1 MFPNFYY
8 HKCCTLRQ
16 LCLPESH
23 CLKDLWQPYTERTTA
38 GVPSSPHLARPWI
51 VTDILYI
58 SHIPTS
64 GLYLLAAKQPVRH
77 ALASFRHCTNYAIHL
92 VQLHVS
98 WARRR
103 STPVLCGLCGYLFG
117 PPGAL
122 GVINIRLWRHLYH
135 SHTIYL
141 RGLPPAIYQTGR
153 TAAAPLKV
161 HKIENFF
168 LTPILEFALFLC

>member
-1 MFPNFYY
+1 MCVSCASQSTTVL
-8 HKCCTLRQ
+8 KISGSRTLR
-16 LCLPESH
+16 E
-23 CLKDLWQPYTERTTA
+23 TA
-38 GVPSSPHLARPWI
+38 WVHSIPHLARPWI
-51 VTDILYI
+51 VADILYI
-58 SHIPTS
+58 SHIPTA
-64 GLYLLAAKQPVRH
+64 GLDLLTDKQPVRH

-103 STPVLCGLCGYLFG
+103 STPGLCGLCGYLFG

-141 RGLPPAIYQTGR
+141 RAPPRHLSNWAHSDRSFIKGIVSQAGTVRVPPPFIELGAQR
-153 TAAAPLKV
+153 PL
-161 HKIENFF
+161 
-168 LTPILEFALFLC
+168 L